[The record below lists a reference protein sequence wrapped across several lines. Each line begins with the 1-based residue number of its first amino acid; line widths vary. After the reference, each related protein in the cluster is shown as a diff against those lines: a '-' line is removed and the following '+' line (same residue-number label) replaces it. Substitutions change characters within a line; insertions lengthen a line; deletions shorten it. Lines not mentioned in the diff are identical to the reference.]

1 MSKTFEWSEI
11 KENLLLS
18 LREEKRLSF
27 RSVAEKLGTTEAS
40 VKHKYQRLTQ
50 SRGDNRYHHPKEK
63 INQLK
68 NILPSAPL
76 RILETNAGWGNLTQI
91 YQTYGSVLAQDIDL
105 KRVDFVKEMNLENV
119 VSRQV
124 DSFKEIHKLIYD
136 RERFDV
142 VDLDPYGMP
151 SRYFPHVFQLMQ
163 KGWLFVTFPKIGV
176 QKINKITIEHL
187 RVFWG
192 IDLATITNFNQHIH
206 NKIKDFG
213 MQSYRSVEVLDEL
226 DLGRM
231 MRFAYK
237 VEQRSALELVGLTVN
252 RGQNQFAEL
261 VEPNLFNFE
270 DGL

>member
-1 MSKTFEWSEI
+1 MSKTFKWS
-11 KENLLLS
+11 KNNENLLLA
-18 LREEKRLSF
+18 LREEKLYSF
-27 RSVAEKLGTTEAS
+27 KVVAQQLGTTEAS

-50 SRGDNRYHHPKEK
+50 TRGDNRYHHPKEK

-68 NILPSAPL
+68 NILPEVPL
-76 RILETNAGWGNLTQI
+76 RILETNAGWGNLTRI
-91 YQTYGSVLAQDIDL
+91 YQTYGSVLAQDVDVR
-105 KRVDFVKEMNLENV
+105 RVDFVKEMNLENV
-119 VSRQV
+119 VTKHA
-124 DSFKEIHKLIYD
+124 DSFREIHGLIFKG
-136 RERFDV
+136 ERFDV

-151 SRYFPHVFQLMQ
+151 SRYFPHVFELMQ

-192 IDLATITNFNQHIH
+192 VNLSTITNFNQHIH

-213 MQSYRSVEVLDEL
+213 MQSYRAVEVLDEL
-226 DLGRM
+226 DLGRL

-237 VEQRSALELVGLTVN
+237 VERRSALELVGLKVN
-252 RGQNQFAEL
+252 RDQDQFADL
-261 VEPNLFNFE
+261 KEPNLFNFE